1 MLLDKRVPSR
11 QQRDLSDCGPA
22 CLSALLAYYGA
33 SYSVL
38 ALRFLAQTDKHGTSL
53 LSLSKAAQRLGYESH
68 GVCGSLESLP
78 NIATPFIAH
87 VRIGGALE
95 HYVVVQ
101 GSKASG
107 VYVMDPSLG
116 RTVKWSVA
124 EFIENWTGNAL
135 TINPKPDTQLVPE
148 YAAESNWSR
157 SRTILHEGW
166 RYLAVCIALAV
177 VVAAVRYVP
186 VLAIRFLL
194 DAALREHVEAL
205 LILVVGITCF
215 SVLEVGLDYWRQLVL
230 TDLGLTI
237 QGKLVESFVA
247 HLFRLPQSIVASFR
261 QGELAARF
269 GDIARVRALLTS
281 DLSQAFVEVLTAVV
295 GFAILASLSGLLAII
310 TAIVSVAVCGIVVLS
325 AAETSRRSRESAERL
340 ADLSAGAVEM
350 FGAIRTIRQLAA
362 DDVAVAHVV
371 TRFDKAAKRTWAAA
385 QWGTRIASMVAF
397 LARMAF
403 VAALAVAGQ
412 ALVHQTQSVGSVVG
426 ALFVSSYL
434 LTSVIA
440 VGRRLQQMLDA
451 RIVLERLGEIT
462 EFPPEEIRPDQ
473 ACPFDVS
480 PSGFVF
486 RDVVFRYGAREPVI
500 NGFSLAC
507 QRGTITA
514 LLGING
520 SGKSTLFD
528 LAQGLYPTERGAI
541 FANGIPVHELS
552 RGSRAKLIG
561 VVTQDNPVFACS
573 LAANITFGDA
583 SPDLTRAAQ
592 AASRAGLSAFV
603 AAHPQGLNM
612 LMGERGVSV
621 SGGQRQMLGLARALY
636 RDPEF
641 LLLDEPSSSLDSSAL
656 TALRALLL
664 ALKKH
669 KKTILIISHQ
679 PWVLAIADAACVL
692 ENGKARLVPRDR
704 LAEQCITEVPNACDD
719 DIAKPQLSFS
729 SERP

>member
-194 DAALREHVEAL
+194 DAALREHVETL
-205 LILVVGITCF
+205 LILVVGIACF

-269 GDIARVRALLTS
+269 GDIARVRSLLTS

-362 DDVAVAHVV
+362 DDVAVA
-371 TRFDKAAKRTWAAA
+371 
-385 QWGTRIASMVAF
+385 
-397 LARMAF
+397 
-403 VAALAVAGQ
+403 GQ

-462 EFPPEEIRPDQ
+462 EFPPEEIRPDHT
-473 ACPFDVS
+473 CPFDVS

-552 RGSRAKLIG
+552 RESRAKLIG

-656 TALRALLL
+656 TTLRALLL

-719 DIAKPQLSFS
+719 NIAKPQLSFS